1 MTDLGALFLFALGA
15 LFPILTIVLIITR
28 LTGGRR

>member
-1 MTDLGALFLFALGA
+1 MSEIGHALAFAVGA

-28 LTGGRR
+28 LTGGKR